1 MNVFFKN
8 TVTGLKSSP
17 IGGDE
22 TGTVYLTESTAY
34 CIDCEGTLYSS
45 ARYKDGSFD
54 TDWVL
59 VDFEEVIACHGT
71 VWGMLLTA
79 VQDCLVVDAMHDPA
93 SGYYK
98 SAAGLAVA

>member
-1 MNVFFKN
+1 MNVFFKS
-8 TVTGLKSSP
+8 TVLGLKSSP
-17 IGGDE
+17 ISRDE

-59 VDFEEVIACHGT
+59 VDFDEVRACNGVVHH
-71 VWGMLLTA
+71 MLITA
-79 VQDCLVVDAMHDPA
+79 VQDCLVVDAMNDPA

-98 SAAGLAVA
+98 SACGLAAA

>member
-59 VDFEEVIACHGT
+59 VDFDEVRACHGV
-71 VWGMLLTA
+71 VWGMS
-79 VQDCLVVDAMHDPA
+79 VGCIVPIH
-93 SGYYK
+93 SGRVK
-98 SAAGLAVA
+98 GAHAR